1 MSVKR
6 SVEEMEPVSVG
17 DVTLDDER
25 KLRRR
30 IGRDLAELGLLG
42 EVATRTADAMVAQ
55 LRRTGGGEY
64 DALLAGV
71 RVSESLR
78 EERAVAYSDRQ
89 EKLREVEKLM
99 SGFASEL
106 RKFDEVLEVLSTY
119 VRRMRSCTG
128 EEDGDSV
135 LH

>member
-6 SVEEMEPVSVG
+6 TIEEVELISQAGP
-17 DVTLDDER
+17 TLEDER
-25 KLRRR
+25 ELRLR
-30 IGRDLAELGLLG
+30 IGRDLADLGLLG
-42 EVATRTADAMVAQ
+42 EEANRTADALVAQ
-55 LRRTGGGEY
+55 LHRTGAEEY

-71 RVSESLR
+71 RVSEALR
-78 EERAVAYSDRQ
+78 EDREIAYSDRQ
-89 EKLREVEKLM
+89 RKLREVENLM
-99 SGFASEL
+99 SGFAAEL

-128 EEDGDSV
+128 EEEGDSV